1 MAKYYVAI
9 ASEERLAEVSTW
21 ALELSHLPESNH
33 DRRRLIL
40 ILRIMSSIEL
50 NGENFIKIRN
60 CSSNRESINS
70 Y

>member
-33 DRRRLIL
+33 DCRRLIL